1 MVQALAEV
9 AVVATNS
16 FIHTAHAVTSS
27 VPQRPL
33 PELGA
38 ALLSA
43 ALALPCVMGVA
54 HAESAP
60 EKGTLSF
67 KYLDYK
73 ERQQL
78 MGDAANSG
86 AGTYSNS
93 GASAFDDR
101 IRVKATASSV
111 VLPLSAEWSMAGTL
125 ITDSISGASPAY
137 HTEALTG
144 MKDFRRAVD
153 TSLTHYLPNGTV
165 TVDISHSGEN
175 DYISRGVS
183 LLATRATEDKNTTW
197 TAGIGA
203 NRDAINP
210 SNRIV
215 FNETK
220 RGTDLIL
227 GVTQVVSMNDIVQ
240 FNLGYYHGHGYFSDP
255 YKIYDERP
263 RDRSHETLQARWNHH
278 FSELSG
284 TSRLAYRYYTDNWGI
299 RSHTFDAEWVQSF
312 GNGWSAAPA
321 LRFYTQ
327 TAAVEADPS
336 LSPFPPNPP
345 ANAQYFSEDQ
355 RVSAFGGLTMGMK
368 LTKQLNLD
376 TKVDVKLEQYGQKG
390 AWTMLGSGSKGLA
403 PFYARSLQ
411 VGITHSF

>member
-1 MVQALAEV
+1 M
-9 AVVATNS
+9 
-16 FIHTAHAVTSS
+16 AVTELQTFQSK
-27 VPQRPL
+27 PL

-43 ALALPCVMGVA
+43 AMALPCVMGVA

-78 MGDAANSG
+78 IGDAAKG
-86 AGTYSNS
+86 DAGLYSKS
-93 GASAFDDR
+93 GASTFDDR

-111 VLPLSAEWSMAGTL
+111 MLPLNAEWSMAGTL

-137 HTEALTG
+137 HTEALTA

-153 TSLTHYLPNGTV
+153 TSLTRYLTNGTV
-165 TVDISHSGEN
+165 TVGLNHSGEN

-197 TAGIGA
+197 TAGVGL
-203 NRDAINP
+203 NRDVINP

-220 RGTDLIL
+220 HVTDFIL
-227 GVTQVVSMNDIVQ
+227 GVTQVLSMNDIVQ
-240 FNLGYYHGHGYFSDP
+240 FNLGSFKGRGYFSDP

-263 RDRSHETLQARWNHH
+263 RNRSHETLLARWNHH
-278 FSELSG
+278 FSDLNG

-299 RSHTFDAEWVQSF
+299 RSHTFDAEWVQAF
-312 GNGWSAAPA
+312 GEGWRVAPA

-327 TAAVEADPS
+327 SAANFYVEADPS

-345 ANAQYFSEDQ
+345 ANARYFSEDQ
-355 RVSAFGGLTMGMK
+355 RVSAFGGFTMGVK
-368 LTKQLNLD
+368 LSKQLNLD
-376 TKVDVKLEQYGQKG
+376 TKVDVKFEQYGQKG
-390 AWTMLGSGSKGLA
+390 AWTLLGSGSKGLA

>member
-1 MVQALAEV
+1 M
-9 AVVATNS
+9 
-16 FIHTAHAVTSS
+16 AVTE
-27 VPQRPL
+27 PQTFQSKPL

-38 ALLSA
+38 TLLSA
-43 ALALPCVMGVA
+43 AMALPCVMGVA

-78 MGDAANSG
+78 IGDAAKG
-86 AGTYSNS
+86 DAGLYSKS
-93 GASAFDDR
+93 GASTFDDR

-111 VLPLSAEWSMAGTL
+111 MLPLNAEWSMAGTL

-137 HTEALTG
+137 HTEALTA

-153 TSLTHYLPNGTV
+153 TSLTRYLTNGTV
-165 TVDISHSGEN
+165 TVGLNHSGEN

-197 TAGIGA
+197 TAGVGL
-203 NRDAINP
+203 NRDVINP

-220 RGTDLIL
+220 HVTDFIL
-227 GVTQVVSMNDIVQ
+227 GVTQVLSMNDIVQ
-240 FNLGYYHGHGYFSDP
+240 FNLGSFKGRGYFSDP

-263 RDRSHETLQARWNHH
+263 RNRSHETLLARWNHH
-278 FSELSG
+278 FSDLNG

-299 RSHTFDAEWVQSF
+299 RSHTFDAEWVQAF
-312 GNGWSAAPA
+312 GEGWRVAPA

-327 TAAVEADPS
+327 TAANFYVEADPS

-345 ANAQYFSEDQ
+345 ANARYFSEDQ
-355 RVSAFGGLTMGMK
+355 RVSAFGGFTMGVK
-368 LTKQLNLD
+368 LSKQLNLD
-376 TKVDVKLEQYGQKG
+376 TKVDVKFEQYGQKG
-390 AWTMLGSGSKGLA
+390 AWSLLGSGSKGLA

>member
-1 MVQALAEV
+1 M
-9 AVVATNS
+9 
-16 FIHTAHAVTSS
+16 AVTE
-27 VPQRPL
+27 PQTFQSKPL

-43 ALALPCVMGVA
+43 AMALPCVMGVA

-78 MGDAANSG
+78 IGDAAKG
-86 AGTYSNS
+86 DAGLYSKS
-93 GASAFDDR
+93 GASTFDDR

-111 VLPLSAEWSMAGTL
+111 MLPLNAEWSMAGTL

-137 HTEALTG
+137 HTEALTA

-153 TSLTHYLPNGTV
+153 TSLTRYLPNGTV
-165 TVDISHSGEN
+165 TVGLNHSGEN

-197 TAGIGA
+197 TAGVGL
-203 NRDAINP
+203 NRDVINP

-220 RGTDLIL
+220 HVTDFIL
-227 GVTQVVSMNDIVQ
+227 GVTQVLSMNDIVQ
-240 FNLGYYHGHGYFSDP
+240 FNLGSFKGRGYFSDP

-263 RDRSHETLQARWNHH
+263 RNRSHETLLARWNHH
-278 FSELSG
+278 FSDLNG

-299 RSHTFDAEWVQSF
+299 RSHTFDAEWVQAF
-312 GNGWSAAPA
+312 GEGWRVAPA

-327 TAAVEADPS
+327 TAANFYVEADPS

-345 ANAQYFSEDQ
+345 ANARYFSEDQ
-355 RVSAFGGLTMGMK
+355 RVSAFGGFTMGVK
-368 LTKQLNLD
+368 LSKQLNLD
-376 TKVDVKLEQYGQKG
+376 TKVDVKFEQYGQKG
-390 AWTMLGSGSKGLA
+390 AWTLLGSGSNGLA